1 MTNSQKFRSVI
12 GQVFIGL
19 SFGLGGALVAYIIV
33 YLYSEIN
40 QMQFDLF
47 GEIMYTII
55 GTYIGML
62 AGIGFDGFRLL
73 KRSKRQTYFL
83 RFLGQSFVGLILGL
97 TLFFVAVIPIGQ
109 SVPHGLINFLAI
121 ALPLTGAI
129 IGFNFRLLTN
139 EKENG

>member
-1 MTNSQKFRSVI
+1 MINSQKFRSVI

-40 QMQFDLF
+40 QIRFDLF

-83 RFLGQSFVGLILGL
+83 RFMGQSFVGLILGL
-97 TLFFVAVIPIGQ
+97 TLFVAVIPIGQ
-109 SVPHGLINFLAI
+109 SIPHGLTNFLAI

-129 IGFNFRLLTN
+129 IGFNFRLLTT